1 MASVSDIDYETKD
14 RQIFEKYCKKH
25 KYYPL
30 VLPSKKQI
38 IAIGDLHG
46 DYDLTIRVLKLA
58 KLIDD
63 NNKWIG
69 KDTYVVQVGDQL
81 DSCRPYEKKCD
92 VPDSDNLSSFS
103 ETSAEDVRI
112 LELFT
117 ELDEQAQKDGGA
129 VISLLGNHEIM
140 NVMGNLNYV
149 SYNDVQKFKDYKDP
163 KNQSLKFDTP
173 KDARIH
179 AFKPGNE
186 YAELMACTRVPAI
199 IIGSFIF
206 VHAGFINKFLEK
218 LNMNGRPDLYK
229 ISYILRK
236 WLLGIID
243 KNNVI
248 NIISSARYSLFWDR
262 ILGSIPPD
270 MNNDYPQCVDY
281 LNKALDVFQ
290 VDKMIIGHTPQFFT
304 HNMGINKTCDDKL
317 WRVDFGG
324 SFGFHK
330 FDKEFKK
337 NGNSINLRNAQVL
350 KIINDKEIVI
360 LKEKDNKCKL
370 SDT

>member
-1 MASVSDIDYETKD
+1 MADISDAINYETED
-14 RQIFEKYCKKH
+14 RKIFEKYCKKH

-30 VLPSKKQI
+30 ILPAKKQI

-63 NNKWIG
+63 HIKWIG
-69 KDTYVVQVGDQL
+69 GDTYVVQVGDQV
-81 DSCRPYEKKCD
+81 DNCRPYEKKCNE
-92 VPDSDNLSSFS
+92 PDSGNLSSFS

-112 LELFT
+112 LKLFT
-117 ELDEQAQKDGGA
+117 ELDEQAQKTGGA

-163 KNQSLKFDTP
+163 NNPSLKFDKP
-173 KDARIH
+173 EDARIH

-186 YAELMACTRVPAI
+186 YAIMMACTRVPAI

-218 LNMNGRPDLYK
+218 LNMSGRADLYK

-243 KNNVI
+243 KNNVV

-270 MNNDYPQCVDY
+270 MNNNHPKCVDY

-290 VDKMIIGHTPQFFT
+290 IDKMVIGHTPQFFT
-304 HNMGINKTCDDKL
+304 HNIGINKTCDDKL

-330 FDKEFKK
+330 FDKEFI
-337 NGNSINLRNAQVL
+337 NSGHSVNLRNAQVL
-350 KIINDKEIVI
+350 KIVNDKDITI
-360 LKEKDNKCKL
+360 LKEKTN
-370 SDT
+370 